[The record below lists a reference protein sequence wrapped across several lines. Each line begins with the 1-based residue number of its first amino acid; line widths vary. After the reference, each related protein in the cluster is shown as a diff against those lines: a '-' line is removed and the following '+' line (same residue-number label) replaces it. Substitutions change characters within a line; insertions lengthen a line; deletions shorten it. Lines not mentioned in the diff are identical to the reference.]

1 MKSLR
6 LILII
11 ALLSSCT
18 VTRNSEPFAPDKK
31 HNHVS
36 VSKGNKSF
44 SREERTSKLKH
55 TKHKSKLPLSYRIG
69 LFINNLRQ

>member
-1 MKSLR
+1 MKTLR
-6 LILII
+6 LIFIV

-36 VSKGNKSF
+36 VSKCNEPFAKK
-44 SREERTSKLKH
+44 ERTSKLKH